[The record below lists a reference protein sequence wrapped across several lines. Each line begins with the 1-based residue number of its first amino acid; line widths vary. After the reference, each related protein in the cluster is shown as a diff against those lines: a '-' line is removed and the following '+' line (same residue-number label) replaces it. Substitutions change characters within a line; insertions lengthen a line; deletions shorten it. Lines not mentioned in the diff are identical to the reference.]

1 MGEWEHGLE
10 AARKQGIIDQST
22 HDRLSEMS
30 FEREISG
37 SKFPMRIALIVL
49 GAILLVSAGFSHL
62 CVCLAKTHLNYL
74 LLLFSHSSH

>member
-37 SKFPMRIALIVL
+37 
-49 GAILLVSAGFSHL
+49 
-62 CVCLAKTHLNYL
+62 
-74 LLLFSHSSH
+74 